1 MYDESLCHSANQAI
15 KLFAIDLYKILRES
29 KENILFS
36 PISLHSVLSQIA
48 QGAAGTTKQTFMK
61 ILYSAAN
68 ETTAK
73 EYKRIMEK
81 MNNMKDVTCHLA
93 NKVYINESLQ
103 LKKSFESI
111 VTDSFY
117 SAIEALNFSESAAS
131 AQSIN
136 SWIENKTNQKI
147 KNLVCPGDLDST
159 TQILLINAIYF
170 KGNWSKPFDMT
181 KTTNEK
187 FYLNENDFVYVQM
200 MHREGIYYFNQI
212 DHLDAKVAV
221 LPYSNRKVEMVIMY
235 SNKKDGFSE
244 MEEKLKAYDFSR
256 ITECCYSLD
265 VKVSIPKFRLE
276 TSMELTKSLI
286 EVSLNRSKLK
296 IVLYRYVVI
305 CVVLVGKVGVNMQ

>member
-15 KLFAIDLYKILRES
+15 KLFATDLYEILRQS
-29 KENILFS
+29 KENVLFS

-48 QGAAGTTKQTFMK
+48 QGAVGATKQTFMK
-61 ILYSAAN
+61 ALYCAAN

-81 MNNMKDVTCHLA
+81 MNNMKDITCYIA

-103 LKKSFESI
+103 VKESFKNI
-111 VTDSFY
+111 LTDSFF
-117 SAIEALNFSESAAS
+117 STIEPLNFSESAAS

-136 SWIENKTNQKI
+136 SWVENKTNQTI
-147 KNLVCPGDLDST
+147 NNLVCPGDLDSNT
-159 TQILLINAIYF
+159 RILLINAIYF
-170 KGNWSKPFDMT
+170 KGSWSKPFDMT

-187 FYLNENDFVYVQM
+187 FYLNEDDFVYVQM
-200 MHREGIYYFNQI
+200 MHREGIYYFNEI

-235 SNKKDGFSE
+235 PNKKDGFSQ

-265 VKVSIPKFRLE
+265 VKLSIPKFRLE

-286 EVSLNRSKLK
+286 DVS
-296 IVLYRYVVI
+296 
-305 CVVLVGKVGVNMQ
+305 